1 LDAATLLPSCP
12 PEVSNILRLGQDQA
26 IILSCYNFAFRQ
38 PLLSGSL
45 GFSVLHSKLELS
57 CQQDRIPECVPVTPG
72 EGVGI
77 CKGISG
83 VTACDRA
90 AAGPIRRQRWT
101 VTGAM
106 KSWKKIAI
114 GVGVVVLLAAIVG
127 FTVYQS
133 GKNVVTVQTGK
144 VQRQDLSA
152 VVSASG
158 EIKPKT
164 YVNIGANAFGKIT
177 HLLVK
182 EGDHVR
188 KGQLLAQLE
197 NVQSSADVNANQAS
211 LQAAETDA
219 LAADAALKTSEAD
232 LLRAQAD
239 YERNKLDWERAQN
252 LFKDGLISKSDFD
265 SRRNAWATADSGL
278 VQAQARVAQAKA
290 QKDSADKHVS
300 QNRATLTRFADV
312 LLKATYTAPY
322 DGVITNLPVREGET
336 VVMGIQN
343 SPGSTLMTLADMSV
357 ITAEVRVDETDI
369 VNVHLGQSAEVT
381 IDAIPHKVFHGT
393 VSEIGDNAIVRS
405 TGVATS
411 QQTSASEEAKDF
423 KVVVTVSDPPQDLR
437 PGLSTT
443 AKITTAARSNVL
455 SIPIQA
461 LSVRSQAQLEQEKA
475 APGSVHAAAPAPKE
489 VASKDK
495 DDKDNGKDKD
505 KKQDVQGVF
514 VIRNKKAQ
522 FVPVTTGIAG
532 TSDIEVLNGL
542 NEGDEVITGSYKIL
556 RTLRSGSSVKIDN
569 SAPKKEEEE
578 T

>member
-1 LDAATLLPSCP
+1 
-12 PEVSNILRLGQDQA
+12 
-26 IILSCYNFAFRQ
+26 
-38 PLLSGSL
+38 
-45 GFSVLHSKLELS
+45 
-57 CQQDRIPECVPVTPG
+57 
-72 EGVGI
+72 
-77 CKGISG
+77 
-83 VTACDRA
+83 
-90 AAGPIRRQRWT
+90 
-101 VTGAM
+101 M
-106 KSWKKIAI
+106 KPWKKIAI
-114 GVGVVVLLAAIVG
+114 GSGVVVLLALLVG
-127 FTVYQS
+127 ITVYQS

-158 EIKPKT
+158 EIRPKT

-177 HLLVK
+177 HLLVR

-211 LQAAETDA
+211 VQAAETDA
-219 LAADAALKTSEAD
+219 IAADAALKTSQAD

-239 YERNKLDWERAQN
+239 YERNKLDWDRAQN

-278 VQAQARVAQAKA
+278 VQAQARVSQAKA

-300 QNRATLTRFADV
+300 QNQATLTRFADV
-312 LLKATYTAPY
+312 LQKATYTAPY

-357 ITAEVRVDETDI
+357 ITAEVKVDETDI
-369 VNVHLGQSAEVT
+369 VNVRLGQPAEVT
-381 IDAIPHKVFHGT
+381 IDAIPKKIFHGT

-411 QQTSASEEAKDF
+411 QQTTASEEAKDF
-423 KVVVTVSDPPQDLR
+423 KVVVTVTDPPPDLR

-443 AKITTAARSNVL
+443 AKVTTASRTSVL
-455 SIPIQA
+455 AIPIQA
-461 LSVRSQAQLEQEKA
+461 LSVRSKAQLEQEKA
-475 APGSVHAAAPAPKE
+475 APGAVHAAAPVAKE
-489 VASKDK
+489 ASKDK
-495 DDKDNGKDKD
+495 DQKEI
-505 KKQDVQGVF
+505 VQGVF
-514 VIRNKKAQ
+514 VIRNKKAE

-532 TSDIEVLNGL
+532 TSDIEVVNGL
-542 NEGDEVITGSYKIL
+542 REGDEVMTGSYKIL
-556 RTLRSGSSVKIDN
+556 RTLRSGSRVKVDN
-569 SAPKKEEEE
+569 SVPKKEDE